1 MLSCEEPLRRAV
13 WSCVDPA
20 RSPVQGSGGRG
31 KAGRRRE
38 LDRKGVGES
47 RGPALGEPYLHTSG
61 AVGCPLAMPS
71 LRKLRRATQGNAMHG
86 FSGKPRGF
94 CCGSQGT
101 GRPSAGRPSSRASSA
116 SSAGFS
122 AATSQG
128 RGEGQVLTPSA
139 RCQAFVLVT
148 PAPGTCWVQ
157 RVGGTC
163 FGRRWGW
170 GRSAEFDLRQAGAT
184 EEEAEGGGS
193 GWLFGANAGPQTFG

>member
-1 MLSCEEPLRRAV
+1 
-13 WSCVDPA
+13 
-20 RSPVQGSGGRG
+20 
-31 KAGRRRE
+31 
-38 LDRKGVGES
+38 
-47 RGPALGEPYLHTSG
+47 
-61 AVGCPLAMPS
+61 
-71 LRKLRRATQGNAMHG
+71 MHG

-128 RGEGQVLTPSA
+128 RGEGRVLTPSA
-139 RCQAFVLVT
+139 CCQAFVLVT

-193 GWLFGANAGPQTFG
+193 GWLFGANAGPQTFGPALRPSDELLPLRECWAPGPAPEKVPPEALQA